1 LVVVSATLS
10 TNAAGNKS
18 VGSTGFCSVP
28 DEIELVCAPP
38 VLCATPVRG
47 SGVADDSAN
56 NGLCVFADDVD
67 ETVVNDGDF
76 EPDGEVDADELGERL
91 DGSLWPVDEDADE
104 PGDPEDEELDE
115 EPESDGCARATPGM
129 VATADPTPSA
139 TASAPTRPT

>member
-47 SGVADDSAN
+47 SGVADDSADN
-56 NGLCVFADDVD
+56 ELC
-67 ETVVNDGDF
+67 VNDGDF
-76 EPDGEVDADELGERL
+76 EPDGEVADDELGERL